1 NPYEH
6 FEQQQQQQ
14 QRAQAV
20 GTTIVPALGGKMGA
34 KKGQHNAGAGSS
46 GAGASSGSGLL
57 ESQLSRLVQEVL
69 GSASESVR
77 YVGEARSTDVTY
89 GQEEMEHLLLK
100 ALQAGV
106 NAGGS
111 LQHHQQ

>member
-1 NPYEH
+1 
-6 FEQQQQQQ
+6 
-14 QRAQAV
+14 
-20 GTTIVPALGGKMGA
+20 
-34 KKGQHNAGAGSS
+34 
-46 GAGASSGSGLL
+46 
-57 ESQLSRLVQEVL
+57 
-69 GSASESVR
+69 SVR

-111 LQHHQQ
+111 MQQHHQQHQHAHSGGVPIRNVTWREIKRMVEIKGLMAGWDLVIAVVRR